1 MGSRDMNRRFDLI
14 VFDWDGTL
22 MDSEARIVVCMQR
35 AASDIGL
42 PVPSG
47 AATREI
53 IGLGLAEAVQRLFP
67 QADASGVETLV
78 DAYRRHWLGDEV
90 EAAAMFAGA
99 RQLLEG
105 LHGAGHLLAVATG
118 KSRRGLD
125 KVLDESGL
133 GNFFHATRCAD
144 ETFSKPHPQMLE
156 EILTDLDTRPA
167 AALMVGDT
175 EYDMQMAR
183 SARVSAVGMAHGVHA
198 VERLLAHGAIHCF
211 DDLYQLSHWLHEP
224 AVDNTGV

>member
-1 MGSRDMNRRFDLI
+1 MNRKFELV

-35 AASDIGL
+35 AAADVGL
-42 PVPSG
+42 PVPSV
-47 AATREI
+47 AAARDI
-53 IGLGLAEAVQRLFP
+53 IGLGLADAVQRLFP
-67 QADASGVETLV
+67 QADAPRVTSLV
-78 DAYRRHWLGDEV
+78 DAYRHHWLGDDV
-90 EAAAMFAGA
+90 APAAMFAGA
-99 RQLLEG
+99 EPLLEG
-105 LHGAGHLLAVATG
+105 LRAAGCLLAVATG

-125 KVLDESGL
+125 KALDESGL
-133 GNFFHATRCAD
+133 AGYFHATRCAD

-183 SARVSAVGMAHGVHA
+183 SARVPAVGVAHGVHA
-198 VERLLAHGAIHCF
+198 VERLLAHGAMHCF
-211 DDLYQLSHWLHEP
+211 DDLYQLSHWLHQP
-224 AVDNTGV
+224 AVGNTGV